1 MVRQNFASS
10 GTNVFNTDRL
20 NFSPY
25 SIEGRRQMKD
35 EERASWRRKSSPSKG
50 WTTTQMVVAGLA
62 VVVVA
67 RAATSM
73 SMAKGM

>member
-25 SIEGRRQMKD
+25 SVEGRRQMKD
-35 EERASWRRKSSPSKG
+35 GELASWRRKSSPSKG
-50 WTTTQMVVAGLA
+50 WTTAQMVIAGLA

-67 RAATSM
+67 RAATSTPM
-73 SMAKGM
+73 SKGV